1 MSSMTGSRGA
11 AGNNIPKGYAA
22 GKIQQFTPEAMN
34 LYRQQFGLIDPQSQ
48 IYQQAMGSDQ
58 GFAPYENLANRKFQ
72 EFSGQNA
79 SRFSGMGLGA
89 RHGSGFQN
97 LQTQGA
103 QDFAS
108 QLAMQRQQ
116 LQRQALLDLSGIS
129 NTILGQQPEE
139 NFLVKKELPFWQ
151 QLALGAVQ
159 GGGQGL
165 ASGLSGGISS
175 LFQRKPQQPGFQQ
188 ANY

>member
-22 GKIQQFTPEAMN
+22 GKIQQYTPEAMN
-34 LYRQQFGLIDPQSQ
+34 LYRQQFGLVGPGSHL
-48 IYQQAMGSDQ
+48 YEQAMGSDQ
-58 GFAPYENLANRKFQ
+58 GFAPYEDYARRQFQ
-72 EFSGQNA
+72 QATGQNA

-97 LQTQGA
+97 EQTQGA
-103 QDFAS
+103 IDFAS
-108 QLAMQRQQ
+108 NLSMQRQE
-116 LQRQALLDLSGIS
+116 LQRQAIRDLMGIS

-139 NFLVKKELPFWQ
+139 NFLVKKDLPFWQ

-175 LFQRKPQQPGFQQ
+175 LFQRKQQQPGFQQ